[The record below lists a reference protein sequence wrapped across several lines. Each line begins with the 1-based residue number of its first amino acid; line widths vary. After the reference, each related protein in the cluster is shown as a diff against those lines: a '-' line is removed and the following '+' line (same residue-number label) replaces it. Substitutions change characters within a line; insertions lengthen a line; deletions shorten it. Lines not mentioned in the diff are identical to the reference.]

1 MIMNYL
7 AQAGI
12 GYLLSTLLRHQ
23 LNNNTH
29 WVVNDLLPFSMLVPS
44 MLAVFGLDN
53 KTLHT
58 GKIKQYWNLYVF
70 LTPDQV

>member
-1 MIMNYL
+1 MNYL

-12 GYLLSTLLRHQ
+12 GYLSSMLLRQQ

-44 MLAVFGLDN
+44 MLALFGLDN

-58 GKIKQYWNLYVF
+58 GKNKQYRSLYRMG
-70 LTPDQV
+70 P